1 VHVSAIVRAEGTL
14 FSDSN
19 NNELLFINLADVR
32 ADGIL
37 ISGLRKCVDVMRYAT
52 KNNLMRKTLLLILT
66 LTFLTIQ
73 PSYSQTA
80 DDLNKQSKDLLDS
93 GKYKE
98 AEPVLMKAAEL
109 GSGEAQYNLGYL
121 LQSGVLGEKKPKE
134 AIEWFK
140 KSSDNN
146 FNDGH
151 YALMMAYGNGDGVEQ
166 NSDTAFAYAMKC
178 AENNDPTCM
187 WNVVNCYVSGNGVKQ
202 NIAKFKEWILR
213 LAKLENPENL
223 AQSGYITS
231 SRLELAHFYKEG
243 KYFEKDLYQSYL
255 WYLIYNEF
263 KVDFSILKQQ
273 EAIEEIK
280 GLEKLLDKSQ
290 IQKASSDAEKLLGR
304 KLKNLSELYKTTL

>member
-1 VHVSAIVRAEGTL
+1 MKRT
-14 FSDSN
+14 
-19 NNELLFINLADVR
+19 LLF
-32 ADGIL
+32 
-37 ISGLRKCVDVMRYAT
+37 
-52 KNNLMRKTLLLILT
+52 
-66 LTFLTIQ
+66 LTFALLTIQ
-73 PSYSQTA
+73 ATYSQTVE
-80 DDLNKQSKDLLDS
+80 DLNKQSKTLLDS

-98 AEPVLMKAAEL
+98 AEPVLRKAAEL

-134 AIEWFK
+134 AVEWFK
-140 KSSDNN
+140 KSSENN

-166 NSDTAFAYAMKC
+166 SSDTAFVYAIKC

-187 WNVVNCYVSGNGVKQ
+187 WNVVSCYISGNGVKQ
-202 NIAKFKEWILR
+202 NIPKFKEWILR

-231 SRLELAHFYKEG
+231 SRLELAHFYKDGE
-243 KYFEKDLYQSYL
+243 YFDKDLYQSYL

-263 KVDFSILKQQ
+263 KVDFSISKQQ

-290 IQKASSDAEKLLGR
+290 IQKAPSDAEKLFGR
-304 KLKNLSELYKTTL
+304 KLKNLSELYKTSL